1 MIPKPTD
8 MTTRCVPYNDQP
20 ILLAAIG
27 ADATHLLTGDYAHF
41 GKLYGSTIGGVS
53 VLPPPEFPRV
63 GS

>member
-41 GKLYGSTIGGVS
+41 GKLYGSTIGVVL
-53 VLPPPEFPRV
+53 VLPPSEFLRV

>member
-1 MIPKPTD
+1 MGSTS
-8 MTTRCVPYNDQP
+8 YNDQP

-41 GKLYGSTIGGVS
+41 GKLYGSTIGGVL
-53 VLPPPEFPRV
+53 VLPPPEFLRV